1 MQKENVKVVVKLVCF
16 PGEFLSRVSRFFVS
30 DGKTSVRSKIGR
42 CRITTLRQNTDFNV
56 GLTPDLYANLRC
68 SPYRSGVNP
77 TSNKGFTLIEL
88 LVVVLI
94 IGLLAAVA
102 LPQYQ
107 KAVWKSRNVQ
117 LKTLVATLGK
127 AQQRYYIA
135 NGEYAKNFDELDI
148 DIPLEK
154 VSGGSSVC
162 PALTA
167 SGATDVH
174 RRGKDFDMLL
184 SGGDIYVFWTVDPYK
199 CGGFLGGISDKIL
212 CVERASTSGGGTAV
226 SSGDFCV
233 KLEKATFDSR
243 PSTWRLYNLP

>member
-154 VSGGSSVC
+154 VSGGSSIC
-162 PALTA
+162 PATTP
-167 SGATDVH
+167 SGGTDV
-174 RRGKDFDMLL
+174 RRLGKNFEVLL
-184 SGGDIYVFWTVDPYK
+184 GQTGTIFAFWVVNPYK
-199 CGGFLGGISDKIL
+199 CGGFVSTGNKML
-212 CVERASTSGGGTAV
+212 CTERATVAGN
-226 SSGDFCV
+226 DNFCI
-233 KLEKATFDSR
+233 KLEKATFASQ
-243 PSTWRLYNLP
+243 PSTWRFYNLP

>member
-1 MQKENVKVVVKLVCF
+1 MKKQMLSILEGNKTNLSSRWVWRPAGCRDIPYPLLLGQEEKQPCF
-16 PGEFLSRVSRFFVS
+16 TRDVEDP
-30 DGKTSVRSKIGR
+30 
-42 CRITTLRQNTDFNV
+42 RQGPSGMT
-56 GLTPDLYANLRC
+56 GLFYHGNNA
-68 SPYRSGVNP
+68 
-77 TSNKGFTLIEL
+77 FTLIEL

-94 IGLLAAVA
+94 IGILAAVA

-107 KAVWKSRNVQ
+107 KAVWRSRNVQ
-117 LKTLVATLGK
+117 LKTLVASLGQ
-127 AQQRYYIA
+127 AQQRYYLA
-135 NGEYAKNFDELDI
+135 NGKYAENFDELDI